1 MQFILGDINEV
12 MAKIEQVIS
21 KVSLS
26 VICASVVNEKVTE
39 LIQLHTQK
47 EKLNVL
53 RGEENLNFAT
63 NLIS

>member
-39 LIQLHTQK
+39 LRLLHT
-47 EKLNVL
+47 
-53 RGEENLNFAT
+53 
-63 NLIS
+63 